1 MKISNKLFIPLII
14 IAFAFFIIGF
24 GIGING
30 IMVPILEGTFALS
43 KGMSYLVLTAT
54 FSAFLIFGGPSGWVI
69 KKIGYK
75 KSLIISLFIMSFGMF
90 LFIPSAKMST
100 SMSGFYLFLVAS
112 FIGGIGNTLLQ
123 TTINPYVAIC
133 GPIERTAQRMCC
145 MGIMNQSAW
154 FLGPIFLSLFIDVKN
169 PILANAAIPFGL
181 ATGIIALFALSMFF
195 IPLPEITAEGEEEN
209 SEVSLKDE
217 MIIVANRKKSVWQF
231 PHLLLGAFALFLY
244 VGVET
249 LPMASVIDFAKS
261 IGVDSPARY
270 SMIGPVGMIIGYII
284 SIFVLQ
290 WLSQYKALALFA
302 VIALSSSIL
311 LVTLPPHVAI
321 YFLSGLGF
329 SHSIMWG
336 CIWGLTIA
344 SLGKFTKSGASM
356 LVVALVGGAAI
367 PLIFGFLLDF
377 IKTGDMATPADF
389 QTAYRIFIP
398 CYLYILF
405 YAIVGYKAGRTG
417 KSG

>member
-1 MKISNKLFIPLII
+1 MKLNKYFLPLVI

-24 GIGING
+24 GVGING
-30 IMVPILEGTFALS
+30 IMIPILEQTFSLS
-43 KGMSYLVLTAT
+43 KGMSYLILTAT
-54 FSAFLIFGGPSGWVI
+54 FSAFLIFGGPSGWVV

-75 KSLIISLFIMSFGMF
+75 KSLIMALFIMSLGMF
-90 LFIPSAKMST
+90 LFIPSAKMNS
-100 SMSGFYLFLVAS
+100 SIVGFYLFLTAS

-133 GPIERTAQRMCC
+133 EPVERAAQRMCL

-154 FLGPIFLSLFIDVKN
+154 FLGPIFLSLFIDVRN
-169 PILANAAIPFGL
+169 PVLANAAIPFGL
-181 ATGIIALFALSMFF
+181 AAGIIGLFALAMIF
-195 IPLPEITAEGEEEN
+195 IPLPEIAAEGEDEQDEDNLEN
-209 SEVSLKDE
+209 EFV
-217 MIIVANRKKSVWQF
+217 IAANRKKSVWQF
-231 PHLLLGAFALFLY
+231 PHLLLGVFALFLY

-249 LPMASVIDFAKS
+249 LPMASVIDFAGS

-270 SMIGPVGMIIGYII
+270 SMIGPVGMIIGYVI
-284 SIFVLQ
+284 SLFVLQ
-290 WLSQYKALALFA
+290 WLPQNRALVLFA
-302 VIALSSSIL
+302 SIALLSSVL
-311 LVTLPPHVAI
+311 LVTLPPKIAI

-336 CIWGLTIA
+336 CIWGLTITRM
-344 SLGKFTKSGASM
+344 GKFTKSGASM

-367 PLIFGFLLDF
+367 PLIFGLLLDYLKVGE
-377 IKTGDMATPADF
+377 ITTPVDF

-405 YAIVGYKAGRTG
+405 YALIGYKIGRKT
-417 KSG
+417 KS